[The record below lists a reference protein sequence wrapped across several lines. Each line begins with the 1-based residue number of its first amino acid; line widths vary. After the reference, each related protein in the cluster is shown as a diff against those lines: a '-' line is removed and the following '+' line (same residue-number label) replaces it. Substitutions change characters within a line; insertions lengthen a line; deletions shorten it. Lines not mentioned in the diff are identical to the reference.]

1 MNEGNLYTIK
11 KGDTFWDLEEEW
23 GIRPGMLQE
32 LNPKLDPRKLQIGQ
46 EIQIEMPNLLYLK
59 AEKIPEFVSK
69 PIINPDLTSP
79 SLSSQCIV
87 SDLGA
92 PRRAKTPTISSYESS
107 EFGISATRRDKA
119 RIYGMAAEEGIKIA
133 SKLNGLLDL
142 ENIRRTKLI
151 QSNELWHIQKNG
163 IITHPWKQMKNG
175 ASHWR
180 NHFVKS
186 HRTAFRTASNAKKIG
201 GSLLKKAGPVLLI
214 ADVALGGEI
223 KPSHIVTGVLI
234 GASSTGVGAIFAGIY
249 FVADVGTE
257 LVSGTSISNRLDGWA
272 AENDLTSLKLYDGYY

>member
-23 GIRPGMLQE
+23 GIRHGMLQE
-32 LNPKLDPRKLQIGQ
+32 LNPKLDPLKLQIGQ

-59 AEKIPEFVSK
+59 AEKIPEFVPK
-69 PIINPDLTSP
+69 PIINPYLGSP
-79 SLSSQCIV
+79 LLSSQCIV

-92 PRRAKTPTISSYESS
+92 PRRAKTPTISSYEPSD
-107 EFGISATRRDKA
+107 FGVSAARQDKA
-119 RIYGMAAEEGIKIA
+119 RIYGQAAADGIKMA
-133 SKLNGLLDL
+133 SKLNGVLDL

-163 IITHPWKQMKNG
+163 VVTHPWKEMKNG
-175 ASHWR
+175 ASHWK
-180 NHFVKS
+180 NNFVKS

-201 GSLLKKAGPVLLI
+201 GKLLKKAGPVLLL
-214 ADVALGGEI
+214 ADVTLSGEI

-257 LVSGTSISNRLDGWA
+257 LVSGTGISDRLDGWA
-272 AENDLTSLKLYDGYY
+272 AENDLKSFHLYDGFY